1 MAAET
6 ETPINRSA
14 PSLATQHATAS
25 SEAPDEAQS
34 NRGRRA
40 PRTGSGPVTG
50 SGAGAGGGGNP
61 EEYDSDLTV

>member
-1 MAAET
+1 MAAKTHSPFNESALPS
-6 ETPINRSA
+6 ETPDATA
-14 PSLATQHATAS
+14 PS
-25 SEAPDEAQS
+25 EALDEAQS